1 VIRSGTAAASE
12 FAVAR
17 SARMKFVRTSLLV
30 LAFAAAA
37 CDANDPVA
45 EDAENTA
52 GLPSVDNVA
61 GGRDG
66 QPSADGAPPA
76 NGTATAAPANQAQ
89 VAAIP
94 AALHGRWGMTP
105 ADCTST
111 RGDAKGLL
119 VVSSDGLRFYESRAV
134 PVRNPATSEDSFS
147 ADFAFTGE
155 GQSWTKFQTLTLDDD
170 KLVRTESSPMASFTY
185 VRCR

>member
-1 VIRSGTAAASE
+1 
-12 FAVAR
+12 
-17 SARMKFVRTSLLV
+17 MKFMHTSLLA
-30 LAFAAAA
+30 LAFLVAA

-76 NGTATAAPANQAQ
+76 NGTASAAPVPANAAPAAS
-89 VAAIP
+89 IP
-94 AALHGRWGMTP
+94 AALHGRWGMAP
-105 ADCTST
+105 ADCTSPL
-111 RGDAKGLL
+111 GDAKGLL
-119 VVSSDGLRFYESRAV
+119 VVSSDGLRFYESRAT
-134 PVRNPATSEDSFS
+134 PVRNAQKSNDSFS

-155 GQSWTKFQTLTLDDD
+155 GQTWSKFQTLTLNDDR
-170 KLVRTESSPMASFTY
+170 LVRTESSPMASFTY

>member
-1 VIRSGTAAASE
+1 
-12 FAVAR
+12 
-17 SARMKFVRTSLLV
+17 MKFARTTLLV
-30 LAFAAAA
+30 LASGLAA

-45 EDAENTA
+45 EEAENTA

-66 QPSADGAPPA
+66 NPSADGAPPA
-76 NGTATAAPANQAQ
+76 NGATVEPAPANAAPAAS
-89 VAAIP
+89 IP
-94 AALHGRWGMTP
+94 AALRGRWGMTP

-119 VVSSDGLRFYESRAV
+119 IVSSDAMRFYESEAV
-134 PVRNPATSEDSFS
+134 PARNVEKSDDSFS

>member
-1 VIRSGTAAASE
+1 MI
-12 FAVAR
+12 
-17 SARMKFVRTSLLV
+17 V
-30 LAFAAAA
+30 LAA

-76 NGTATAAPANQAQ
+76 NGAATVPATGDLAPAAS
-89 VAAIP
+89 IP

-119 VVSSDGLRFYESRAV
+119 VVRADGMVFYESEAV
-134 PVRNPATSEDSFS
+134 PARNVQASKDSIS